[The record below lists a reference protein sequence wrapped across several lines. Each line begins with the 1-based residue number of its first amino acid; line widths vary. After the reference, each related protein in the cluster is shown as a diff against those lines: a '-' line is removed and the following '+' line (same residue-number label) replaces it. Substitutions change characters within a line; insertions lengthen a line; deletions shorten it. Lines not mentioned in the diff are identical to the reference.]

1 MLFKYLQVAFRF
13 TVMTCSH
20 TFRRFNI
27 KDLCPSVL
35 IHGEADLQFSKAQ
48 LCGICSAA
56 YPGDSFQVENGHFLE
71 VEQSTD
77 LFTWIFWDEGVVSR
91 AGCYGNWIS
100 GVLAFSLYT
109 FIERRHQYYCKQKVE
124 TFTEN
129 DLLSF
134 FLIFFPFSQA
144 ICENDVCH
152 FYIHLFLVS

>member
-13 TVMTCSH
+13 TVMTCNH

-56 YPGDSFQVENGHFLE
+56 YPGDTFQVENGHFLE

-91 AGCYGNWIS
+91 AGCYGN
-100 GVLAFSLYT
+100 
-109 FIERRHQYYCKQKVE
+109 
-124 TFTEN
+124 
-129 DLLSF
+129 
-134 FLIFFPFSQA
+134 
-144 ICENDVCH
+144 
-152 FYIHLFLVS
+152 